1 MTRAFV
7 ASLCIA
13 LAVLACGPAHAEQPS
28 SPKAAAPAPA
38 PASSPNQPAT
48 TSPTP
53 APPPA
58 SPANQPAAASPTP
71 AVPPPEVLLVL
82 IRTTLVAL
90 NQAVYTGNFTVLRD
104 LGSPAFQAANS
115 PAQLGVIFASLR
127 NRNIDLSPVVAVTPE
142 VSEPP
147 QITQDQMLRL
157 VGYFPTKPLQVQFQL
172 LFQPVNGQWRLF
184 GMAVD
189 AVAAPPA
196 PQAGPQA
203 STAETPQN
211 KKDNSADK
219 KDKK

>member
-1 MTRAFV
+1 MTRALV

-13 LAVLACGPAHAEQPS
+13 LAVLAGSPTQAEQPS
-28 SPKAAAPAPA
+28 SPKAGAPASP
-38 PASSPNQPAT
+38 PASSP
-48 TSPTP
+48 
-53 APPPA
+53 
-58 SPANQPAAASPTP
+58 NQPAAASPTP
-71 AVPPPEVLLVL
+71 APPQAAPPNQPATATSTLAVPPPEVLLVL

-90 NQAVYTGNFTVLRD
+90 NQAVSTGNFTVLRD

-115 PAQLGVIFASLR
+115 PAQLGVIFAGLR
-127 NRNIDLSPVVAVTPE
+127 NRNIDLSPVVVVTPE

-157 VGYFPTKPLQVQFQL
+157 VGRFPTKPLQVQFQL

-189 AVAAPPA
+189 AVAAPAAAAAAATPPA
-196 PQAGPQA
+196 PSPAA
-203 STAETPQN
+203 KAATPQ
-211 KKDNSADK
+211 DK